1 MSTPEQP
8 NRTDFKAWSRENLE
22 RFARQAA
29 DENKQL
35 REDVRAALAAF
46 RHFVKKGLK

>member
-1 MSTPEQP
+1 MSTPERR
-8 NRTDFKAWSRENLE
+8 NRTDFSTWKRETLE

-46 RHFVKKGLK
+46 RHFVKEALK